1 MSFQVE
7 FGFCISSSLM
17 TKKKP
22 PVHILV
28 AFCYSLSVLKLL
40 LSRGQGE
47 PRFSLVGRAECF

>member
-7 FGFCISSSLM
+7 FGIRISSSLM

-28 AFCYSLSVLKLL
+28 AFCYSLTVLKLL
-40 LSRGQGE
+40 LSRGQRE
-47 PRFSLVGRAECF
+47 PRPCLVGKAESF